1 MKSSSSQTN
10 IKLKLKKSAII
21 LRRGKS
27 AEVSIVKSKGVKAKK
42 KRESFAVKKT
52 PTI

>member
-10 IKLKLKKSAII
+10 IKLKLKKSEII

-27 AEVSIVKSKGVKAKK
+27 AEVSIGKSKKVKAKN
-42 KRESFAVKKT
+42 KRELFS
-52 PTI
+52 

>member
-10 IKLKLKKSAII
+10 VKLKLKKSSII

-27 AEVSIVKSKGVKAKK
+27 AEISIVKS
-42 KRESFAVKKT
+42 
-52 PTI
+52 